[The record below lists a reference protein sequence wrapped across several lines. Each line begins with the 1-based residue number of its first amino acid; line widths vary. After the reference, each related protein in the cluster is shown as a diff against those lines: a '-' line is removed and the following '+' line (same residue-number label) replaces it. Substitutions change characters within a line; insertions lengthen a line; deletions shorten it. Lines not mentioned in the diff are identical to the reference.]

1 MENEKLLQEITM
13 YGTLFTGRSKNNRSL
28 RKGAIMAESESP
40 IQQAYTYAEQSY
52 TKSAG
57 ISRYLLQ
64 ALKTVPESEIELRSA
79 IQQMIERADQLIDIY
94 EKMLPDIFQL
104 HVTYQALQTPTQAS
118 SPDVDTLLHTLSRIE
133 ARRRSEE
140 RKEE

>member
-1 MENEKLLQEITM
+1 M
-13 YGTLFTGRSKNNRSL
+13 
-28 RKGAIMAESESP
+28 SESQTP
-40 IQQAYTYAEQSY
+40 IQQAYTYTEQSY

-64 ALKTVPESEIELRSA
+64 ALETVPESETELRSE
-79 IQQMIERADQLIDIY
+79 IQQLLERADQLIDIY

-104 HVTYQALQTPTQAS
+104 HLIYQALQAS
-118 SPDVDTLLHTLSRIE
+118 SQTSSPEVETLLQTFTRIE
-133 ARRRSEE
+133 ARRRFEQ